1 MYTTIKNQQVY
12 FQKVGLGKDLVLL
25 HGWGTDVSSF
35 WPSIEVLKN
44 HFTIWLIDLPGMG
57 RSQPPK
63 KSWTISDYA
72 RLVEEFILQQKI
84 KKPILL
90 GHSFGGRIT
99 IKLASLNPKIL
110 GKIILEDSAGLSRK
124 KGIKNTLLK
133 IFTKITKYLIPDIF
147 NLRERVKIRIYQIL
161 KSDYKRGALRE
172 TFLKTIQ
179 EDLSSDCQKISLDT
193 LIIWGEEDQST
204 PLKDG
209 KRMYQLIKNS
219 KLAILEGVGHTPHIK
234 DPERFSYYVKD
245 FA

>member
-1 MYTTIKNQQVY
+1 MYTTINNQKIY
-12 FQKVGLGKDLVLL
+12 FQKVGEGKDLILL
-25 HGWGTDVSSF
+25 HGWGVDVSSF
-35 WPSIEVLKN
+35 WPSVEVLKD
-44 HFTIWLIDLPGMG
+44 HFTLWLIDLPGMG
-57 RSQPPK
+57 RSDPPK
-63 KSWTISDYA
+63 KDWAILDYA
-72 RLVEEFILQQKI
+72 KLVEEFILEQKI

-99 IKLASLNPKIL
+99 IKLAAKSPHIL
-110 GKIILEDSAGLSRK
+110 GKIILEDSAGLSRN
-124 KGIKNTLLK
+124 KGIKNSLLK
-133 IFTKITKYLIPDIF
+133 IITKITKYLIPNIF
-147 NLRERVKIRIYQIL
+147 NIRELIRIKIYQAL
-161 KSDYKRGALRE
+161 KSDYQHGALRE

-179 EDLSSDCQKISLDT
+179 EDLSNDCKKIALDT
-193 LIIWGEEDQST
+193 LIIWGEKDQST

>member
-84 KKPILL
+84 KKPILFRNRL
-90 GHSFGGRIT
+90 FNTISNVSRIISST
-99 IKLASLNPKIL
+99 
-110 GKIILEDSAGLSRK
+110 
-124 KGIKNTLLK
+124 
-133 IFTKITKYLIPDIF
+133 
-147 NLRERVKIRIYQIL
+147 RV
-161 KSDYKRGALRE
+161 
-172 TFLKTIQ
+172 
-179 EDLSSDCQKISLDT
+179 SSS
-193 LIIWGEEDQST
+193 
-204 PLKDG
+204 P
-209 KRMYQLIKNS
+209 
-219 KLAILEGVGHTPHIK
+219 
-234 DPERFSYYVKD
+234 
-245 FA
+245 